1 MERSALKIY
10 SALLG
15 NGEIQ
20 MSENR
25 DLYMEYRR
33 QEVRDDLDMM
43 REELGFAIV
52 DSGRCLYLVPAMDNT
67 VLNYTAAEMR
77 EEISSQS
84 RMVDL
89 YLQNYI
95 IMVIL
100 CRFYGGKNTN
110 PVQAEFLLLRD
121 IAAEIDRR
129 LQPFEDDEKLDQQD
143 PVDGREID
151 RAEEEDGIN
160 YRRIADIWFSKQAKD
175 EGKRKTK
182 IGTVQTAC
190 RFLERQRLVK
200 LVDNA
205 SEIRPTARL
214 TDLML
219 YYYLS
224 EERVEAI
231 HGIFRSLE

>member
-1 MERSALKIY
+1 
-10 SALLG
+10 
-15 NGEIQ
+15 
-20 MSENR
+20 
-25 DLYMEYRR
+25 
-33 QEVRDDLDMM
+33 
-43 REELGFAIV
+43 
-52 DSGRCLYLVPAMDNT
+52 MDNT

-100 CRFYGGKNTN
+100 YRFYGGKNTN